1 LPKHHHNFSL
11 RLAAALVLAGLVAS
25 APSRAADTVHAAK
38 AAGVAWTFT
47 LLNVGI
53 EQGIFAKYG
62 LDVDTADMAGDARLQ
77 QAMVAGSVDFGLGSG
92 PSMALAAKGGQAL
105 AVAAFAGEPR
115 NIAII
120 VGPNSAV
127 KTVADLKGKLIGATT
142 KGSLTEW
149 LVQRLSLQQGWG
161 EEGIKMVELGTFD
174 ASVAALKVK
183 QVDGM
188 VGALEA
194 GYLLEEKG
202 EGKVLTG
209 LEGVAP
215 KFHTH
220 VIFARK
226 DLIESKPDLVNRFL
240 KGVFASI
247 AFMKANEAKTTEIAT
262 RVLHQSPA
270 VMKRTYDYEISMF
283 EDDGHIDP
291 AAISVLKDSF
301 IGMGLVSEKPTDDQL
316 FTTKFLPVKP

>member
-1 LPKHHHNFSL
+1 MPKHHHNFSL
-11 RLAAALVLAGLVAS
+11 RLAAALVLAGVVAS

-77 QAMVAGSVDFGLGSG
+77 QALVAGSVDFGLGSG

-120 VGPNSAV
+120 IGPNSPI
-127 KTVADLKGKLIGATT
+127 KIVADLKGKLIGATT

-161 EEGIKMVELGTFD
+161 DEGIKMVELGTFD

-202 EGKVLTG
+202 AGKVLTG

-226 DLIESKPDLVNRFL
+226 DLVESKPDLVNRFL

-262 RVLHQSPA
+262 RILHQSPA

-291 AAISVLKDSF
+291 EAISVLKDSF

-316 FTTKFLPVKP
+316 FTTRFLPVKP